1 MIETGISDM
10 DKFLGGGIKRGS
22 NIIFIGP
29 PMSGK
34 EVILNQIM
42 YHAAARNDNAVITV
56 NTYEP
61 GNRILEWFNEN
72 ELVLPESR
80 IGIVDCIT
88 KMIGR
93 EANYDETIKIVNS
106 PVDLTDIGVKISQ
119 FFEIFS
125 IRKNIRKIQL
135 YINSLSTLLMYS
147 NLKTV
152 SRFLYVFTG
161 RIKAAG
167 GLGIYVLESGIH
179 DVQAI
184 ATLNQLF
191 DGVIEV
197 KSENDKNFIRI
208 LGVSPKPSPW
218 LEYEIDRASIRI
230 QGGMA

>member
-1 MIETGISDM
+1 MIETGM
-10 DKFLGGGIKRGS
+10 QRFDKFLGGGIKKGS

-42 YHAAARNDNAVITV
+42 YHAAAKNNNAVITV

-61 GNRILEWFNEN
+61 GNRILEWFKEN
-72 ELVLPESR
+72 KLVLPESR

-93 EANYDETIKIVNS
+93 EVDDDENIKIVSS

-125 IRKNIRKIQL
+125 FRKNIRKTQL

-152 SRFLYVFTG
+152 FRFLYVFTG

-179 DVQAI
+179 DVQVI

-208 LGVSPKPSPW
+208 MGISPKPSPW
-218 LEYEIDRASIRI
+218 LEYEIDGANVRI
-230 QGGMA
+230 QGRIA